1 MGRTIKPW
9 DQTARNYSEQELN
22 AYQGLTASLKI
33 EDATS
38 GDMRFEIHCPSIR
51 SVADLSKLS
60 ATVRFISPVIGIG
73 GGGLSGPVVPAILN
87 S

>member
-1 MGRTIKPW
+1 MDRTIKPW

-22 AYQGLTASLKI
+22 AYQDLTSFLKI